1 MTGLKL
7 TSNNYLMP
15 LYVYQKWKR
24 KSIFKVNITLLIFF
38 FWSENN
44 GSGITV
50 SQNSYSE
57 EGNSFR
63 IYSVR

>member
-38 FWSENN
+38 FEVKTMVQVLQLVRIVTQKKGIVSEY
-44 GSGITV
+44 I
-50 SQNSYSE
+50 Q
-57 EGNSFR
+57 
-63 IYSVR
+63 

>member
-24 KSIFKVNITLLIFF
+24 KSIFKVNITLLFF
-38 FWSENN
+38 EVKTMVQVLQLVRIVTQKKGIVSEY
-44 GSGITV
+44 I
-50 SQNSYSE
+50 Q
-57 EGNSFR
+57 
-63 IYSVR
+63 

>member
-24 KSIFKVNITLLIFF
+24 KSIFKVNITLLF